1 MPQEVQGQTAVD
13 DTKLATVTSATTN
26 KNKPD
31 KKQTKTD
38 EISKSLKRTAPTDI
52 TGQGDA
58 KRKATNITK
67 KPIENSDDSSTLK
80 GSNPNTIAASAA
92 AFLSGVPS
100 TVAQNVAVDLAQ
112 VAPKHLTT
120 ETIPVST
127 PLTID
132 SLNSQI
138 AVAPSTSSEQSTASE
153 HSPPNMEELLNN
165 NPQTLAQVQLQSQDV
180 VNSGGKR
187 TTTSRNL
194 SSDERRQRRLLR
206 NRVAAKECR
215 RKKKAYVADLEEKVT
230 RLEEEN
236 IRLHK
241 EVEELNSKLAISAAR
256 MDENVRLRK
265 EIEELNAKFALRSG
279 NNEVKKESKS
289 PKSLNKGEPNKFESN
304 ELKPALKS

>member
-58 KRKATNITK
+58 KRKATHISK
-67 KPIENSDDSSTLK
+67 KPIEKSDDSSTLK
-80 GSNPNTIAASAA
+80 GSNPSSIAASAA
-92 AFLSGVPS
+92 AILSGVPS
-100 TVAQNVAVDLAQ
+100 TIAQNVAVDLAQ

-120 ETIPVST
+120 ETIPVSA

-132 SLNSQI
+132 PLNSQI
-138 AVAPSTSSEQSTASE
+138 AVAPSTSSEQSTVSE

-180 VNSGGKR
+180 NSGGKR
-187 TTTSRNL
+187 TSASRNL

-279 NNEVKKESKS
+279 HNDVKKESKS
-289 PKSLNKGEPNKFESN
+289 PKSLHKGESN
-304 ELKPALKS
+304 

>member
-1 MPQEVQGQTAVD
+1 FAAVTFTRHKERRRQIEFYNMPQEVQGQTAVD
-13 DTKLATVTSATTN
+13 DTKLAT
-26 KNKPD
+26 
-31 KKQTKTD
+31 
-38 EISKSLKRTAPTDI
+38 RTAPTDI

-58 KRKATNITK
+58 KRKATYISK
-67 KPIENSDDSSTLK
+67 KPIEKSDDSSTLK
-80 GSNPNTIAASAA
+80 GSNPSTIAASAA
-92 AFLSGVPS
+92 AILSGVPS

-138 AVAPSTSSEQSTASE
+138 AVAPSTSSEQSTVSE

-180 VNSGGKR
+180 NSGGKR
-187 TTTSRNL
+187 ASTSRNL

>member
-58 KRKATNITK
+58 KRKATHISK
-67 KPIENSDDSSTLK
+67 KPIEKSDDSSTLK
-80 GSNPNTIAASAA
+80 GSNPSSIAASAA
-92 AFLSGVPS
+92 AILSGVPS
-100 TVAQNVAVDLAQ
+100 TIAQNVAVDLAQ

-132 SLNSQI
+132 PLNSQI
-138 AVAPSTSSEQSTASE
+138 AVAPSTSSEQSTVSE

-180 VNSGGKR
+180 NSGGKR
-187 TTTSRNL
+187 TSTSRNL

-279 NNEVKKESKS
+279 HNDVKKESKS
-289 PKSLNKGEPNKFESN
+289 PKSL
-304 ELKPALKS
+304 